1 MRQLLRIRVTLTA
14 LWLAPGLAMSPGS
27 ASAYVPTAERVEAS
41 VAATNVASGRGEAL
55 RLELSL
61 SIDDRS
67 GVATGELVTH
77 PTGLARLELRGA
89 RGLVERHLLLGSEHT
104 ASRNGELLED
114 PRAFLPP
121 LFVLQA
127 SNAATLRAALESFGV
142 LPDVIGLAPCG
153 DDDCFVIGDPDRE
166 VPRPELPVVG
176 GGEPLPLDAQIEP
189 PAAEPIEPELT
200 LAPGSRPRL
209 WVEMESYEIRGL
221 DSSAGVQIRLG
232 PAVVFEKLRVPA
244 WLTIEE
250 PGKSL
255 LRFDVVG
262 ASRVAAPA
270 AGFNRAWLL
279 APVIPDQSTPE
290 AVPPKAPSTSPPPG
304 QPRPGASARP

>member
-1 MRQLLRIRVTLTA
+1 
-14 LWLAPGLAMSPGS
+14 
-27 ASAYVPTAERVEAS
+27 VPTAERVEAS

-61 SIDDRS
+61 SIDDRA

-166 VPRPELPVVG
+166 VPRPELPVAV
-176 GGEPLPLDAQIEP
+176 GGEPLPLDEP
-189 PAAEPIEPELT
+189 LAAEPSEPELT

-209 WVEMESYEIRGL
+209 WVEMESYEIRARW
-221 DSSAGVQIRLG
+221 SS
-232 PAVVFEKLRVPA
+232 
-244 WLTIEE
+244 
-250 PGKSL
+250 
-255 LRFDVVG
+255 
-262 ASRVAAPA
+262 SRSFV
-270 AGFNRAWLL
+270 
-279 APVIPDQSTPE
+279 
-290 AVPPKAPSTSPPPG
+290 SPPG
-304 QPRPGASARP
+304 